1 MSLHPQVESHRE
13 DLANNIKESI
23 ASWDEDTGHDVLT
36 ALLREAFSAN
46 NTYDG
51 SHFEHG
57 DFEDEVLEKFKTLI
71 ETIQDQKIEYKATL
85 KARAF
90 MDNMFGGTIN
100 DPTWEKIMGQHV
112 NKEV

>member
-13 DLANNIKESI
+13 DLANGILDTI
-23 ASWDEDTGHDVLT
+23 ASWDEDTVHDVFT

-57 DFEDEVLEKFKTLI
+57 DFEDEALDRFKTII
-71 ETIQDQKIEYKATL
+71 ETIQDQKKKPNAAN
-85 KARAF
+85 ARAF
-90 MDNMFGGTIN
+90 DEMFN
-100 DPTWEKIMGQHV
+100 DTAQSMTKLTDYLTGQRV
-112 NKEV
+112 NELA

>member
-23 ASWDEDTGHDVLT
+23 ASWDEDTVHDVFT

-57 DFEDEVLEKFKTLI
+57 DFEDEALDRFKTII
-71 ETIQDQKIEYKATL
+71 ETIQDQKKKPNAAN
-85 KARAF
+85 ARAF
-90 MDNMFGGTIN
+90 DEMFN
-100 DPTWEKIMGQHV
+100 DTAQSMTKLTDYLTGQRV
-112 NKEV
+112 NELA